1 MLMGLTNRRKNVNL
15 VGLKGV
21 GEIVNLTTK
30 KK

>member
-21 GEIVNLTTK
+21 GEIVNLTSN
-30 KK
+30 